1 MTIQQLSRERGIES
15 ILHFTTN
22 RGSLG
27 LFASRALKS
36 RQRLNA
42 DQQLKH
48 IFQPNARYRDKDRAW
63 LDYANLSISQINTA
77 FFRTCSGSWH
87 REKDFFWCILDFT
100 PEILLHDDVWFTT
113 TNNIYTNVKRA
124 QGAEGLEAI
133 FQTPIHQYQANYSHR
148 PANHPRNLPTCN
160 QAEILYPQE
169 LSTDHL
175 QRIYVRC
182 DNDSDELAG
191 QMAATGHSPVD
202 VVVRPELFEGIR

>member
-1 MTIQQLSRERGIES
+1 M
-15 ILHFTTN
+15 
-22 RGSLG
+22 
-27 LFASRALKS
+27 
-36 RQRLNA
+36 
-42 DQQLKH
+42 
-48 IFQPNARYRDKDRAW
+48 
-63 LDYANLSISQINTA
+63 
-77 FFRTCSGSWH
+77 
-87 REKDFFWCILDFT
+87 LDFT

-113 TNNIYTNVKRA
+113 TNNIYTNVERA
-124 QGAEGLEAI
+124 KGPEGLEAM
-133 FQTPIHQYQANYSHR
+133 FQTPIHQYLANYSHR

-191 QMAATGHSPVD
+191 QMAATGHSPVN

>member
-1 MTIQQLSRERGIES
+1 MTIQQLSAERGIES

-63 LDYANLSISQINTA
+63 LDYANLSVSQINTA

-113 TNNIYTNVKRA
+113 TNNIYTNVERA
-124 QGAEGLEAI
+124 RALKGWKPYSRPPYISTKQITHIVPPIIREISRRATKPRSCTPRSCR
-133 FQTPIHQYQANYSHR
+133 QTICNVS
-148 PANHPRNLPTCN
+148 TC
-160 QAEILYPQE
+160 
-169 LSTDHL
+169 
-175 QRIYVRC
+175 V
-182 DNDSDELAG
+182 
-191 QMAATGHSPVD
+191 ATMTVTS
-202 VVVRPELFEGIR
+202 